1 MKKRVLVAAAGL
13 SLCTSVFAQSITLTN
28 TFGGNSD
35 SIDAPTGGSDFIT
48 FTQHDK
54 KDDSN
59 YGNTVTTVS
68 DRLQLDFSTANLD
81 GRIRT
86 EFSTSTLN
94 GKKADVRFRGYL
106 RYRPVEQIGFVAGN
120 DFFTKYT
127 VAASYFAAS
136 DDYASYGKMAENGIA
151 VVGDIAGLRLAA
163 NISGDS
169 LYDDNEAFK
178 LNFGAQYRIKDVAS
192 FGATLK
198 SVTNGNFSTG
208 IFAALESVE
217 NLTLNAGF
225 VYNSTETSFLPAA
238 SKYVLRASA
247 GYKIKDAKLG
257 LFADFATGLNNE
269 FIAAEKD
276 ADKNITGYETLEY
289 KTEDG
294 DDYVPL
300 QVRGRVSFDATDTL
314 SLNAFVKL
322 NTLVG
327 ADASETEVYP
337 YVNIKLPKFG
347 SLNAGL
353 RMTFNDDVGLY
364 KFSIPLGWK
373 YKLIDKK

>member
-1 MKKRVLVAAAGL
+1 MKKRVLAAAAGL

-28 TFGGNSD
+28 TFGGNND
-35 SIDAPTGGSDFIT
+35 SIDAPTGGKDFIT
-48 FTQHDK
+48 FTQHD
-54 KDDSN
+54 DDSN
-59 YGNTVTTVS
+59 YTNVVTKVS

-86 EFSTSTLN
+86 EFSTSTLD
-94 GKKADVRFRGYL
+94 GKEADVRFRGWL

-127 VAASYFAAS
+127 VAAAYFAAS

-169 LYDDNEAFK
+169 LYDDNEEFK

-225 VYNSTETSFLPAA
+225 VYNSTETTFLPAA

-269 FIAAEKD
+269 YIAAEKD

-289 KTEDG
+289 KEDG

-314 SLNAFVKL
+314 SLNAFVKV

-327 ADASETEVYP
+327 AEDSSTTEVYP

-347 SLNAGL
+347 TLNAGL
-353 RMTFNDDVGLY
+353 RMKFNDNDGLAE
-364 KFSIPLGWK
+364 FSIPLGWK

>member
-1 MKKRVLVAAAGL
+1 
-13 SLCTSVFAQSITLTN
+13 
-28 TFGGNSD
+28 
-35 SIDAPTGGSDFIT
+35 
-48 FTQHDK
+48 FTQHDE

-59 YGNTVTTVS
+59 YENTVTTVS
-68 DRLQLDFSTANLD
+68 DRLQLDFSTAKLD

-94 GKKADVRFRGYL
+94 GKKADVRFRGWL

-127 VAASYFAAS
+127 VAAAYFAAS

-169 LYDDNEAFK
+169 LYDDNEEFK

-225 VYNSTETSFLPAA
+225 VYNSTETTFLPAA
-238 SKYVLRASA
+238 SIYVLSASA

-269 FIAAEKD
+269 YIAAEKD

-289 KTEDG
+289 KKDG

-314 SLNAFVKL
+314 SLNAFVKV

-327 ADASETEVYP
+327 AEDSSTTEVYP

-347 SLNAGL
+347 TLNAGL

-364 KFSIPLGWK
+364 KFSIPLAWK